1 MTDSERP
8 QLTAGALF
16 AGIGG
21 FCLGFERAGIKTK
34 WAIENSDTATAI
46 YSRNVTGA
54 RLVEHDGLPASITEI
69 SVDGDALEPVDVLHA
84 GFPCQS
90 FSQAGD
96 RKGFKDPRGQ
106 LFYQIIRLLKEFGD
120 RKPSVLVLEN
130 SPYIRH
136 GEGGSWFVELTKE
149 IKKAGYWFRET
160 NCAELDPYL
169 LTRLPQQR
177 NRLFMVAFSI
187 KDFKNGKIDF
197 PSHIDSTPKSL
208 ADYIDFDGQ
217 QEDESYY
224 LPTENRYHKMIN
236 EEAEDRGCI
245 YQLRKFLVREK
256 KPGVC
261 PTLTANMG
269 LGGHNVPFIFD
280 AKGLRKLTEYECLW
294 LQGFPRDFTFPDHVG
309 RAKRYMHVG
318 NSVSVPIAELLAARV
333 RDKILKERL

>member
-1 MTDSERP
+1 MTDSQQP
-8 QLTAGALF
+8 KLTAGALF
-16 AGIGG
+16 SGIGG

-34 WAIENSDTATAI
+34 WAIENSETATAI
-46 YSRNVTGA
+46 YAKNIKDV
-54 RLVEHDGLPASITEI
+54 RLVEHDGTPASIIDVT
-69 SVDGDALEPVDVLHA
+69 VDEDALEPVDVLHA

-106 LFYQIIRLLKEFGD
+106 LFYQIIRIIREFGD
-120 RKPSVLVLEN
+120 KKPSVIVLEN
-130 SPYIRH
+130 SPHIRH
-136 GEGGSWFVELTKE
+136 GEGGSWFIELTKE
-149 IKKAGYWFRET
+149 IKKSGYWFRES

-169 LTRLPQQR
+169 LTDLPQQR

-187 KDFKNGKIDF
+187 KEFKNGKFDF
-197 PSHIDSTPKSL
+197 PSTMVVTPKDL
-208 ADYIDFDGQ
+208 GNFIDFEGIQ
-217 QEDESYY
+217 SDESYY
-224 LPTENRYHKMIN
+224 LPEENRYHKMIN
-236 EEAEDRGCI
+236 GEAEDKRCI

-256 KPGVC
+256 KPGIC

-294 LQGFPRDFTFPDHVG
+294 LQGFPKDFTFPEEVG

-318 NSVSVPIAELLAARV
+318 NSVSVPITELLAERV
-333 RDKILKERL
+333 RNKILKERL

>member
-1 MTDSERP
+1 MTDSSRP

-21 FCLGFERAGIKTK
+21 FCIGFERAGIKTK

-46 YSRNVTGA
+46 YSHNIDGA
-54 RLVEHDGLPASITEI
+54 RLIERDGAPASII
-69 SVDGDALEPVDVLHA
+69 DVSVGADSLEPVDVLHA

-106 LFYQIIRLLKEFGD
+106 LFYQIIRLLNEFGD
-120 RKPSVLVLEN
+120 KKPSVLVLEN
-130 SPYIRH
+130 SPHIRY
-136 GEGGSWFVELTKE
+136 GEGGSWFIELTKE
-149 IKKAGYWFRET
+149 IKKAGYWFREA
-160 NCAELDPYL
+160 NCSELDPYL
-169 LTRLPQQR
+169 LTDLPQQR

-197 PSHIDSTPKSL
+197 PSQINSSPKKL
-208 ADYIDFDGQ
+208 ANYIDFDGAQ
-217 QEDESYY
+217 DDETYY

-236 EEAEDRGCI
+236 EGAEDKGCI

-294 LQGFPRDFTFPDHVG
+294 LQGFPKNFKFPDQVG

-318 NSVSVPIAELLAARV
+318 NSVSVPIAELLGERV
-333 RDKILKERL
+333 RDKIFKERL